1 MTTVNTFKGLMLATA
16 AAGLFLAAGCA
27 TEGQPANSSAKVH
40 CEGVNSCK
48 GTGACKSASNNCK
61 GQNACKGK
69 GFLSMTKAECTAA
82 GGKVAA

>member
-27 TEGQPANSSAKVH
+27 TETTASSSAKVH
-40 CEGVNSCK
+40 CAGVNSCK
-48 GTGACKSASNNCK
+48 GTGACKSAGNECK
-61 GQNACKGK
+61 GKNACKGH

-82 GGKVAA
+82 GGKVQA